1 MPHHDDE
8 PSFDWADLP
17 ATPDDQHRHL
27 VECAVA
33 VNGSGELHDL
43 VAGVIAKRIC
53 GHNPPVA
60 STKLPQFEGW
70 SHRHP
75 PDPHLGFIGS

>member
-1 MPHHDDE
+1 MPNHDDE

-17 ATPDDQHRHL
+17 AAPDDQHRHL

-43 VAGVIAKRIC
+43 VEGVFAKRIC
-53 GHNPPVA
+53 GHNPSPIFRNL
-60 STKLPQFEGW
+60 SFETPNI
-70 SHRHP
+70 S
-75 PDPHLGFIGS
+75 